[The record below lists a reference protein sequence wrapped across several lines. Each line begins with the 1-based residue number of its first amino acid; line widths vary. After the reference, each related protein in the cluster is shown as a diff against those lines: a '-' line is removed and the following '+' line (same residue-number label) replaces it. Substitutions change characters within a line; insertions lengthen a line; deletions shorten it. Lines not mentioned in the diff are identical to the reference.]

1 MKSMT
6 LKFLAI
12 GAGLCLLGALGA
24 CGYMPNLGKVLP
36 DKKSEYKK
44 SESMPD
50 LEVPPDLTA
59 NAINESMAIPNE
71 QPLARARGGA
81 VPAADR
87 GVTEADEHWLSLAG
101 SPAVIWPRL
110 REFFQGQGYALELD
124 DEELGV
130 LETGWREGPSSP
142 SAGGLDDV
150 AAASRHKYKVFSE
163 AGNEPGFTTLYLSR
177 QSEARN
183 GDDWVPQEADETL
196 NAQLLA
202 ELDEFFGVTLPAPA
216 PAPEQAVAAASP
228 TGGGGA
234 EGADEGEPAPRMV
247 DLGEGKSYLLLPA
260 EFDRAWRRTEVALLS
275 AGLEILSKDLDKG
288 RFMVHYADE
297 KPRKKG
303 VFSRLAFWRGDDG
316 AKAAS
321 YQLSLTGVGKE
332 TELAV
337 LNEEGDW
344 ETGDQASRLLALIQ
358 SRY

>member
-1 MKSMT
+1 MKALT

-24 CGYMPNLGKVLP
+24 CGYMPNLSKVLP

-50 LEVPPDLTA
+50 LEIPPDLTSS
-59 NAINESMAIPNE
+59 AINEAMAIPNE
-71 QPLARARGGA
+71 QPLPRAGA
-81 VPAADR
+81 APAVDR

-101 SPAVIWPRL
+101 SPAEIWPRL

-130 LETGWREGPSSP
+130 LETGWREGPSVP
-142 SAGGLDDV
+142 SAGGETV
-150 AAASRHKYKVFSE
+150 ALSRHKYKVFSE

-177 QSEARN
+177 QSEARS
-183 GDDWVPQEADETL
+183 GDDWVPQEADKDL

-202 ELDEFFGVTLPAPA
+202 ELDEFLGVVLPAPL
-216 PAPEQAVAAASP
+216 PEQAVAAASP

-234 EGADEGEPAPRMV
+234 EGADEGEPTPRMV

-275 AGLEILSKDLDKG
+275 AGLEIVGKDLDKG
-288 RFMVHYADE
+288 LFMVQYADE

-303 VFSRLAFWRGDDG
+303 VFSRLAFWRGG
-316 AKAAS
+316 ESKAEP

-344 ETGDQASRLLALIQ
+344 ETGDQAARLLALIQ

>member
-1 MKSMT
+1 MKSLT

-12 GAGLCLLGALGA
+12 GAGLCLLGA

-50 LEVPPDLTA
+50 LEIPPDLTA

-71 QPLARARGGA
+71 QPLPRAQGGA
-81 VPAADR
+81 APAVDR

-101 SPAVIWPRL
+101 SPAAIWPRL

-130 LETGWREGPSSP
+130 LETGWREGPAS
-142 SAGGLDDV
+142 
-150 AAASRHKYKVFSE
+150 SRHKYKVFSE
-163 AGNEPGFTTLYLSR
+163 AGSEPGFTTLYLSR
-177 QSEARN
+177 QSEARS
-183 GDDWVPQEADETL
+183 GDAWVPQEADETL

-202 ELDEFFGVTLPAPA
+202 ELDEFFGATLPAPL
-216 PAPEQAVAAASP
+216 PERAVAAASP
-228 TGGGGA
+228 TEGGGA
-234 EGADEGEPAPRMV
+234 AEADEGEPAPRMV

-275 AGLEILSKDLDKG
+275 AGLEIISKDLDKG
-288 RFMVHYADE
+288 LFMVHYADE
-297 KPRKKG
+297 EPRKKG
-303 VFSRLAFWRGDDG
+303 LFSRLAFWKGGDG
-316 AKAAS
+316 AKAGP

-337 LNEEGDW
+337 LSEEGDW
-344 ETGDQASRLLALIQ
+344 ETGDQATRLLALIQ

>member
-1 MKSMT
+1 MKALT

-12 GAGLCLLGALGA
+12 GAGLCLLGAAGA

-50 LEVPPDLTA
+50 LEIPPDLTA

-71 QPLARARGGA
+71 EPLARAGA
-81 VPAADR
+81 APADR
-87 GVTEADEHWLSLAG
+87 GVTETDEHWLSLAG
-101 SPAVIWPRL
+101 SPADIWPRL
-110 REFFQGQGYALELD
+110 REFFQGQGYDLELD

-130 LETGWREGPSSP
+130 LETGWREEPSLP
-142 SAGGLDDV
+142 AVGGLEDV
-150 AAASRHKYKVFSE
+150 AALIRHKYKVFSE

-177 QSEARN
+177 QSQARS
-183 GDDWVPQEADETL
+183 GDDWIPQEADGDL
-196 NAQLLA
+196 NAQLVA
-202 ELDEFFGVTLPAPA
+202 ELDEFFGVHLPAPA
-216 PAPEQAVAAASP
+216 PAPERALATAAP
-228 TGGGGA
+228 TGGSDA
-234 EGADEGEPAPRMV
+234 RGADEGESAPRLV
-247 DLGEGKSYLLLPA
+247 DMGEGKSYLLLPA

-288 RFMVHYADE
+288 LFMVHYADE

-303 VFSRLAFWRGDDG
+303 LFSRLAFWRGDKS
-316 AKAAS
+316 KAGP

-337 LNEEGDW
+337 LSEEGEW
-344 ETGDQASRLLALIQ
+344 ETGDQATRLLALIQ

>member
-1 MKSMT
+1 MKALT

-50 LEVPPDLTA
+50 LEIPPDLTA
-59 NAINESMAIPNE
+59 TAINESMAIPNE
-71 QPLARARGGA
+71 QPLAQAGTA
-81 VPAADR
+81 PAADR

-130 LETGWREGPSSP
+130 LETGWREGPLAP
-142 SAGGLDDV
+142 AAGGDAV
-150 AAASRHKYKVFSE
+150 ALSRHRYKVFSE

-177 QSEARN
+177 QSEARS
-183 GDDWVPQEADETL
+183 GDAWVPQEADKDL

-202 ELDEFFGVTLPAPA
+202 ELDEFLGVVLPAPA
-216 PAPEQAVAAASP
+216 PAPERAVAVANP
-228 TGGGGA
+228 TEGGGA
-234 EGADEGEPAPRMV
+234 VGADEGEPAPRMV

-275 AGLEILSKDLDKG
+275 AGLEIISKDLDKG
-288 RFMVHYADE
+288 MFMVHYADE

-303 VFSRLAFWRGDDG
+303 VFSRLAFWRGG
-316 AKAAS
+316 KSKAGP

-337 LNEEGDW
+337 LSEDGEW
-344 ETGDQASRLLALIQ
+344 ETGDQVAQLLALIQ

>member
-1 MKSMT
+1 MKALT

-12 GAGLCLLGALGA
+12 GAGLCLLSAVGA

-50 LEVPPDLTA
+50 LEVPPDLTT
-59 NAINESMAIPNE
+59 NAINENMAIPNE
-71 QPLARARGGA
+71 QPLARSRSGA
-81 VPAADR
+81 APAADR

-101 SPAVIWPRL
+101 SPAAIWPRL

-130 LETGWREGPSSP
+130 LETGWREGPSAP
-142 SAGGLDDV
+142 AADGLEDV
-150 AAASRHKYKVFSE
+150 ALSRHKYKVFSE
-163 AGNEPGFTTLYLSR
+163 AGDEPGFTVLYLSR
-177 QSEARN
+177 QSQARSG
-183 GDDWVPQEADETL
+183 GDWIPQETDGAL
-196 NAQLLA
+196 SAQLLA
-202 ELDEFFGVTLPAPA
+202 ELDEFFGAKLPAPA
-216 PAPEQAVAAASP
+216 PERAVAAAAP
-228 TGGGGA
+228 TGGGAG
-234 EGADEGEPAPRMV
+234 ETDEGESAPRLI
-247 DLGEGKSYLLLPA
+247 DLGEGKTYLLLPA

-288 RFMVHYADE
+288 LFVVHYADE

-303 VFSRLAFWRGDDG
+303 VFSRLAFWKRGES
-316 AKAAS
+316 KAGP

-337 LNEEGDW
+337 LSEEGEW
-344 ETGDQASRLLALIQ
+344 ETGDQANRLLALIQ

>member
-1 MKSMT
+1 MKALT

-12 GAGLCLLGALGA
+12 GAGLCLLGVLGA

-50 LEVPPDLTA
+50 LEVPPDLTT
-59 NAINESMAIPNE
+59 NAINDSMAIPNE
-71 QPLARARGGA
+71 EPLARAGGGA
-81 VPAADR
+81 APADR

-101 SPAVIWPRL
+101 TPAAIWPRL
-110 REFFQGQGYALELD
+110 REFFQSQGYALELD

-130 LETGWREGPSSP
+130 LETGWREEPLPPAADGSE
-142 SAGGLDDV
+142 
-150 AAASRHKYKVFSE
+150 AAALNRHKYKVFSE
-163 AGNEPGFTTLYLSR
+163 AGNEPGFTTLYLSH
-177 QSEARN
+177 QSEARS
-183 GDDWVPQEADETL
+183 GDDWVPQDADGTL

-202 ELDEFFGVTLPAPA
+202 ELDAFFGANLPAPL
-216 PAPEQAVAAASP
+216 PERAVAVAAANP
-228 TGGGGA
+228 TGEGGA
-234 EGADEGEPAPRMV
+234 EGTDKEGAAPRMI

-288 RFMVHYADE
+288 LFMVRYADE

-303 VFSRLAFWRGDDG
+303 VFSRLAFWRGG
-316 AKAAS
+316 KSKAAS

-337 LNEEGDW
+337 LSEKGDW
-344 ETGDQASRLLALIQ
+344 ETGDQANRLLALIQ